1 MKFHD
6 AIQEIKERLS
16 IVDVIGE
23 YVSLKRSGS
32 NYVGLCPFH
41 NEDTPSFFVS
51 ESKKIYRCFGQ
62 CNKGGNIYTFLQEY
76 LHISF
81 REAVMMLAKKANVEI
96 DDDYTANESYK
107 KNEEK
112 KQKLYELYKDVAN
125 TYYKILFSEKGKEGL
140 EYLQNRKLTK
150 ETIKKFGLGFAP
162 NDFGYVYKL
171 MKDKGYDDS
180 ILFESKLFRLY
191 NDKPCDTFYNR
202 IMFPLVDI
210 YKHVVGFQ
218 SRTLE
223 AKPKE
228 RKYVNSDDTMI
239 FHKKSFLY
247 AMNYANVSKENFYIL
262 CEGNMD
268 AITIHQAGFDN
279 AVATMGTAFNENQM
293 YLLKRKPKKV
303 YLCQDT
309 DEAGINAIL
318 ASDKILKNA
327 GIDTYVLDFSPAKD
341 VDEFIN
347 TYGVEEFKKK
357 LNSPIPTILFYVSTL
372 KRKYNISDP
381 YEQEKYFN
389 DIVKELASID
399 NNFVRDNYLKK
410 IAIQE
415 NLDVGSLQK
424 LLYDYLKGN
433 KIKYNN
439 TTYNKNIEN
448 YGNTET
454 NDIELNKIDSNFIA
468 MIYSL
473 PEIKDKI
480 KEQVDLNEL
489 SNDIYRYLY
498 SLYLEGTEIS
508 DIYDKIVDKSEEEKK
523 NINLIINFDVNN
535 NLDTKDKMIESLN
548 QIIRQIKIR
557 SVKNKQND
565 DLDSVFEMNKNIIE
579 INKTTYIK

>member
-96 DDDYTANESYK
+96 YDDYTANESYK

-341 VDEFIN
+341 VDEFIT

-448 YGNTET
+448 YGNAET
-454 NDIELNKIDSNFIA
+454 NGIELNKIDSNFIA

-498 SLYLEGTEIS
+498 SLYLKGTEIS